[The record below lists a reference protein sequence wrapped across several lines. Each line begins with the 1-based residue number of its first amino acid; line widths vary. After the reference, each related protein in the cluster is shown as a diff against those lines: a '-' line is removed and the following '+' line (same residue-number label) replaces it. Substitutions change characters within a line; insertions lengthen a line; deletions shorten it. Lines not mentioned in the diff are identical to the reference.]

1 MSDNESPSR
10 LFGVVIVV
18 SLICSLLVAGAT
30 IFLREK
36 QQRNKQLERKRNV
49 LVAAGI
55 ASAKMTESEI
65 EAGFARVRPII
76 VDFSTG
82 KIDTSVDATRYDMQ
96 RAAKDPDTSIA
107 VDPAKDTALLHRMPR
122 HGIVYVLAGEK
133 GTEKL
138 ILPISG
144 LGLWSTIYGYISLQN
159 DGKTVSGL
167 TFYQHGE
174 TPGLGGE
181 IDNPAWRRSWQGK
194 VAYAPGGRP
203 VIEVLRG
210 KVDVSRSG
218 SEHQVDG
225 VSGATITSRAVG
237 NMVNFWLGDAA
248 YGKFIPL
255 VLREGLP

>member
-1 MSDNESPSR
+1 MSDNESPR
-10 LFGVVIVV
+10 RIFAVVIVV

-30 IFLREK
+30 ILLREK

-55 ASAKMTESEI
+55 ATPKMSETEI
-65 EAGFARVRPII
+65 EAGFARVRPVI
-76 VDFSTG
+76 VDFTTG
-82 KIDTSVDATRYDMQ
+82 KVDTSVDAARYDMQ

-107 VDPAKDTALLHRMPR
+107 IDPAKDTALLHRMPR

-181 IDNPAWRRSWQGK
+181 IDNPAWRRQWQGK
-194 VAYAPGGRP
+194 IALGAAGEP
-203 VIEVLRG
+203 VLQVMRG
-210 KVDVSRSG
+210 KVLAGSAG

-237 NMVNFWLGDAA
+237 NMVNFWLGEAA

-255 VLREGLP
+255 VLREGAP

>member
-1 MSDNESPSR
+1 MNNDSPSR
-10 LFGVVIVV
+10 LFGVVILV

-30 IFLREK
+30 ILLREK

-49 LVAAGI
+49 LIAAGI
-55 ASAKMTESEI
+55 ATPGMSEAEI
-65 EAGFARVRPII
+65 EAGFARVRPVI
-76 VDFSTG
+76 VDFTTG
-82 KIDTSVDATRYDMQ
+82 KIDTSVDAARYDMQ

-107 VDPAKDTALLHRMPR
+107 IDPAKDIALLHRMPR
-122 HGIVYVLAGEK
+122 YGIVYVLAGEK

-194 VAYAPGGRP
+194 IAYAADGRP

-210 KVDVSRSG
+210 KVDVNRSG

-225 VSGATITSRAVG
+225 ISGATITSRAVG
-237 NMVNFWLGDAA
+237 NMVNFWLGEAA
-248 YGKFIPL
+248 YGRVIPL
-255 VLREGLP
+255 VLREGKP

>member
-1 MSDNESPSR
+1 MDKDSPSR

-18 SLICSLLVAGAT
+18 SLVCSLLVASAT
-30 IFLREK
+30 ILLREK
-36 QQRNKQLERKRNV
+36 QQLGKQLERKRNV

-55 ASAKMTESEI
+55 ASPRMSEAEI
-65 EAGFARVRPII
+65 EAGFARVRPVI
-76 VDFSTG
+76 VDFTTG
-82 KIDTSVDATRYDMQ
+82 KIDTTVDAARYDMQ

-107 VDPAKDTALLHRMPR
+107 IDPAKDTALLHRMPR
-122 HGIVYVLAGEK
+122 YGVMYLLAGEK
-133 GTEKL
+133 GVQAL
-138 ILPISG
+138 VLPISG

-181 IDNPAWRRSWQGK
+181 IDNPAWRKQWLGK
-194 VAYAPGGRP
+194 IALGTAGEP
-203 VIEVLRG
+203 VMQVMRG
-210 KVDVSRSG
+210 KVPAGSAG

-225 VSGATITSRAVG
+225 ISGATITSRAVG
-237 NMVNFWLGDAA
+237 NMVNFWLGDTA

-255 VLREGLP
+255 VLQGGIP